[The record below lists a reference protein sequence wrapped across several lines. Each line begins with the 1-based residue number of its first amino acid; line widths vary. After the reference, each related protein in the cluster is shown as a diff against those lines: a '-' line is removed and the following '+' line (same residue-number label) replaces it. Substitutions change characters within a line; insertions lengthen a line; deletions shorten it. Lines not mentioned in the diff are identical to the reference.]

1 MHVLMQVLNVS
12 LIDFIVYSQD
22 CNNFLAGNMLRS
34 NSRFRALDET
44 ALFGSACRHEFP
56 AIFFNLKHGER
67 YNHIVKG

>member
-1 MHVLMQVLNVS
+1 MHVLMQVLSVS

-22 CNNFLAGNMLRS
+22 CNIFLAGNMLRS

-67 YNHIVKG
+67 YSHIVKG

>member
-56 AIFFNLKHGER
+56 AIFLISSMER
-67 YNHIVKG
+67 GTVIL